1 MNANKVMRQEVKKYI
16 DTADVKVVKML
27 HAMLEVA
34 AETEWWDAIPDT
46 VKSDIDTA
54 LIESENGDIIP
65 HEEIKKQY
73 QKWIIK

>member
-1 MNANKVMRQEVKKYI
+1 
-16 DTADVKVVKML
+16 ML
-27 HAMLEVA
+27 HVMLEID

-46 VKSDIDTA
+46 VKSDIDAA

-73 QKWIIK
+73 QKWIVK

>member
-1 MNANKVMRQEVKKYI
+1 MNADKVMRQEVKNYI

-27 HAMLEVA
+27 HAMLEVD

-46 VKSDIDTA
+46 VKSNIDAA
-54 LIESENGDIIP
+54 LIESENRDIIP

-73 QKWIIK
+73 QKWIVK